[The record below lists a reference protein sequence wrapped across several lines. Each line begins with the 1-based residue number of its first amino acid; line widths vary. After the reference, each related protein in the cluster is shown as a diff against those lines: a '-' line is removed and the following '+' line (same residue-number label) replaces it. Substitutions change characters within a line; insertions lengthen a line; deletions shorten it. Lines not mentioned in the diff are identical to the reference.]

1 MRCVLAQAPSRGAA
15 GGGMTLLERAQAGG
29 CYPLLVIGG
38 ILALAAVF
46 VLLVRMK
53 RDS

>member
-1 MRCVLAQAPSRGAA
+1 MPCVLAQAPSRAA
-15 GGGMTLLERAQAGG
+15 ASGGMTLVERAQAGG
-29 CYPLLVIGG
+29 WYPLLVIGG